1 MGLGVNLVVI
11 ASLWNVIPAQTA
23 EEQRAPG
30 VEVVRFEVSITK
42 VQRMEARPALI
53 PDPDVQNRQQSSP
66 SSPPRSASE
75 GRQPRYD
82 SPGQEGGSVDHNLDA
97 KAPGPKAS
105 KDSPSAYHFIATL
118 VIKNGGARAIK
129 AISWDCVAVSSEN
142 KKEISR
148 VSFRNRKKI
157 EPGETVTLAQEVK
170 PSAVERHAE
179 ITKVEYEDGT
189 TWQRLKTS
197 K

>member
-1 MGLGVNLVVI
+1 MGLGVNVVVI
-11 ASLWNVIPAQTA
+11 ASLWNVIPAQTD

-82 SPGQEGGSVDHNLDA
+82 SPGQEGGGGGPQ
-97 KAPGPKAS
+97 PGREGSRPGSS
-105 KDSPSAYHFIATL
+105 KGFANA
-118 VIKNGGARAIK
+118 
-129 AISWDCVAVSSEN
+129 
-142 KKEISR
+142 
-148 VSFRNRKKI
+148 
-157 EPGETVTLAQEVK
+157 
-170 PSAVERHAE
+170 
-179 ITKVEYEDGT
+179 
-189 TWQRLKTS
+189 
-197 K
+197 